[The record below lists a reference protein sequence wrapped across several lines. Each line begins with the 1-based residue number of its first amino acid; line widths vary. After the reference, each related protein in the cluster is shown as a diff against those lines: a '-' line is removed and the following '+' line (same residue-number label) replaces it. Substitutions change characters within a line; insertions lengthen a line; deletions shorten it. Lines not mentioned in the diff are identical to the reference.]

1 MRLLSA
7 AILSLSFCLL
17 AAWGKAPQDK
27 PADKFA
33 ALKKK
38 FEGEEAELLKRLRA
52 AAPAD
57 RRNIQAE
64 AKELFALT
72 AEKAVK
78 IATESPKDDVAI
90 DAAVFGI
97 EKLATF
103 GVTGEQMDKAIAV
116 ILDNHLTSPKIKP
129 VLGKMGRV
137 GPAGEKF
144 LKTVA
149 EKATDKEVKG
159 LSHYYIGLAAANRL
173 DDEEDE
179 KAQATIKAEATKSF
193 ETAIKEAPDA
203 KVGDSTIAKLAA
215 AEMEGFKI
223 AVGNPAPVVQ
233 GTNLD
238 GKKIDLSSYKGKV
251 VLLDIWATWCGPC
264 RAMIPHERK
273 MMERLKDKP
282 FTILS
287 VSCDDDKDDLTKFL
301 EKEKMPWD
309 HWFDGSKGSVAKT
322 FRVRA
327 FPTLYLIDAKG
338 VIRNKWIGSPKDEV
352 LDKAVDDLVAEATKA
367 KG

>member
-1 MRLLSA
+1 V
-7 AILSLSFCLL
+7 
-17 AAWGKAPQDK
+17 
-27 PADKFA
+27 
-33 ALKKK
+33 
-38 FEGEEAELLKRLRA
+38 
-52 AAPAD
+52 
-57 RRNIQAE
+57 
-64 AKELFALT
+64 KELFVLT
-72 AEKAVK
+72 AEKAVT
-78 IATESPKDDVAI
+78 IASANPKS
-90 DAAVFGI
+90 DASLDASVFAV
-97 EKLATF
+97 ERLARF
-103 GVTGEQMDKAIAV
+103 GVTGEQMDKALAV
-116 ILDNHLTSPKIKP
+116 ISDNHLTSPKIKP

-159 LSHYYIGLAAANRL
+159 LSHFHLGMAAANRL

-193 ETAIKEAPDA
+193 ETAIKTAPDA
-203 KVGDSTIAKLAA
+203 KVGDDTIGKLAA
-215 AEMEGFKI
+215 EEIEGLKI
-223 AVGNPAPVVQ
+223 GVGLPVPSVV

-238 GKKIDLSSYKGKV
+238 GKKVDLTSYKGKV

-282 FTILS
+282 FMILS
-287 VSCDDDKDDLTKFL
+287 VSCDDDKDDLTNFL
-301 EKEKMPWD
+301 AKEKMPWD
-309 HWFDGSKGSVAKT
+309 HWFDGRRGVVAKK
-322 FRVRA
+322 FRVNA
-327 FPTLYLIDAKG
+327 YPTLYLIDAKG
-338 VIRNKWIGSPKDEV
+338 VIRNAWRQGAPKDEV